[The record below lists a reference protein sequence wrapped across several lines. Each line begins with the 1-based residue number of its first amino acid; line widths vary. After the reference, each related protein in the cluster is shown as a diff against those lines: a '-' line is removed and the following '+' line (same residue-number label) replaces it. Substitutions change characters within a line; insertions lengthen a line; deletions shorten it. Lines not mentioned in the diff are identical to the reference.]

1 MKRHVKMYGKLD
13 DSAKALVP
21 PLHGQQPF
29 LQASIMY
36 NYWEKRW
43 QKPHQCSL
51 NMEKRKENEEQWVY
65 HYPYPTASNTIISVC
80 TVGIPTW
87 DLLCTSKLSP
97 KCTCCRTLS
106 VWWALLSSSLPL
118 GNLKSPTLKVKSI
131 PKDCIFMEKK
141 IHFIS
146 TVSHTGL
153 CSISIGILMWVCIVI
168 NKHSLDVRVKCE
180 NRN

>member
-1 MKRHVKMYGKLD
+1 MTQQR
-13 DSAKALVP
+13 
-21 PLHGQQPF
+21 PLF
-29 LQASIMY
+29 LLSMGSSPSFRLPLCIIT
-36 NYWEKRW
+36 EKKRW

-65 HYPYPTASNTIISVC
+65 HYPHPTASNTIISVC

-131 PKDCIFMEKK
+131 PKDCIFMGKK
-141 IHFIS
+141 ISFHFNCKPCRPVFHFYRD
-146 TVSHTGL
+146 TYVSLHR
-153 CSISIGILMWVCIVI
+153 
-168 NKHSLDVRVKCE
+168 D
-180 NRN
+180 